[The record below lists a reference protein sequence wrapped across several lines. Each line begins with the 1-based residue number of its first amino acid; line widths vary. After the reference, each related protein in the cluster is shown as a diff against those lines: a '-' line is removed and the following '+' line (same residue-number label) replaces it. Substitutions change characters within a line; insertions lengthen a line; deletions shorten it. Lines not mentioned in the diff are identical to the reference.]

1 MYPSSNHITLLVT
14 VWELLVDL
22 VEFFERHG
30 WKPAGPYQAEEVV
43 ISNDSAANFLASL
56 RIVETP
62 FSPVSAL
69 CGSSCIWNA
78 MSQIRRHLNTFTE
91 SV

>member
-1 MYPSSNHITLLVT
+1 MSSVISLRVFNILMYPSSNHTTLLVT

-69 CGSSCIWNA
+69 CGSSCI
-78 MSQIRRHLNTFTE
+78 
-91 SV
+91 